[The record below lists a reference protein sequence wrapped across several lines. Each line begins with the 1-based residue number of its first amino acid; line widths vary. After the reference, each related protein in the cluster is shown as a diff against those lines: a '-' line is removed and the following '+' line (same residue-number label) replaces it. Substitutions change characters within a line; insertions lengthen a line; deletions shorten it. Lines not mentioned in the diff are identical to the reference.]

1 MAESSVTLL
10 LVDDHNV
17 FCLGLKALFETAA
30 HFTVVGEARTAA
42 EAIAQA
48 RRCRPDVIL
57 MDVRLSDGNGIEAC
71 REIRSERPAT
81 KVVMLTSYGDEDAVL
96 ASITAGASGY
106 LLKDSDAEQL
116 IEAVKVV
123 ARGGSLLDPQVT
135 QTVFERLRRV
145 ALQPKDDPLSELS
158 EQERKML
165 PLVAQGKTNRE
176 IATALYLSEHTVKT
190 YLSNILRKLNL
201 SRRAEAAAFIA
212 THQQSAASLTPPSSP
227 VRR

>member
-1 MAESSVTLL
+1 MAKPCIKVL
-10 LVDDHNV
+10 LVDDHKV
-17 FCLGLKALFETAA
+17 VCLGLKALFETAA
-30 HFTVVGEARTAA
+30 HFAVVGEARTAA

-57 MDVRLSDGNGIEAC
+57 MDVRLSDGNGIEVC
-71 REIRSERPAT
+71 REIRSERPET
-81 KVVMLTSYGDEDAVL
+81 RVIMLTSYSDEDAVL

-116 IEAVKVV
+116 IEAVKIV
-123 ARGGSLLDPQVT
+123 ARGGSLLDPYVT

-145 ALQPKDDPLSELS
+145 AMQPDDDPLRDLS

-176 IATALYLSEHTVKT
+176 IAGALCLSEHTVKT
-190 YLSNILRKLNL
+190 YISNILRKLNL

-212 THQQSAASLTPPSSP
+212 THGRLAATLRARSP
-227 VRR
+227 VRK